1 MKKTVYLSL
10 IGALLPLGASAA
22 EGCGTVE
29 AVSEQISQAGDN
41 TTAVAASLAQSCPE
55 LAETIISQAIEQNP
69 ELANEL
75 LKAVVAVV
83 PEDMIANVAA
93 AALKAAPENIRSQL
107 VTAAVEASPESLAQN
122 IVNAL
127 GETGLMAPTDILL
140 AAIQG
145 GADPATISEPTAA
158 GISNAP
164 AIAQADAPQEAV
176 ADLAQQ
182 AAPATPP
189 LALVTTPGSNAALG
203 AGSGGG
209 GGTASPN

>member
-10 IGALLPLGASAA
+10 IGALLPLSASAA

-29 AVSEQISQAGDN
+29 AVSKQISQAGDN
-41 TTAVAASLAQSCPE
+41 TTAVAASLTQSCPE

-69 ELANEL
+69 QLANEL
-75 LKAVVAVV
+75 LEAIVAVV
-83 PEDMIANVAA
+83 PEERIIEVVIAAF
-93 AALKAAPENIRSQL
+93 KAVPEAMRAQL
-107 VTAAVEASPESLAQN
+107 VTTAIEASPKNLVQSTVDAF
-122 IVNAL
+122 
-127 GETGLMAPTDILL
+127 GETGLMSPTDILI

-145 GADPATISEPTAA
+145 GADPAIISEPTAA

-164 AIAQADAPQEAV
+164 QPTPGDTPLT
-176 ADLAQQ
+176 LAE
-182 AAPATPP
+182 
-189 LALVTTPGSNAALG
+189 VTTPGSNAALG